1 MRPIDRLFLIYAS
14 AVGLA
19 VGIAVTLWPALRE
32 FRISPYFWVLIAVA
46 LYDVG
51 AVLYGRGA
59 PDTTLAMQFRLLGFV
74 TAIVLMVLAPIVAGP
89 LLRPA

>member
-1 MRPIDRLFLIYAS
+1 MRAIDRLFLIYAS

-32 FRISPYFWVLIAVA
+32 FRVSPYFWVLIAVA

-51 AVLYGRGA
+51 AVLYGRGV
-59 PDTTLAMQFRLLGFV
+59 PDTTLAMPFRLLGFV
-74 TAIVLMVLAPIVAGP
+74 IAIVLMIAAPIVVGSV
-89 LLRPA
+89 LRPA